1 MSTDTYPWDPG
12 QVERY
17 RHALDTIWDELES
30 TYYATVKRVGLQSM
44 AAQHAA
50 NHMRRAR
57 LRRELVEGLL
67 ARDTRTAETPDSIR
81 QAVADLHE
89 MKRNLNEL

>member
-1 MSTDTYPWDPG
+1 MSMDAYQWDPG

-17 RHALDTIWDELES
+17 QHALDATWDELES
-30 TYYATVKRVGLQSM
+30 TYDATVKRVGLQSM
-44 AAQHAA
+44 AARRAA
-50 NHMRRAR
+50 NDMRRAR

-67 ARDTRTAETPDSIR
+67 ARPTRTAETPEAIR
-81 QAVADLHE
+81 EAVAELHG